1 MNRARRLQETR
12 ESWNFATRLHNAHK
26 RDQAGFLRSGGST
39 LFPEEL
45 ALLGDLTDRRLL
57 HVLSNA
63 GQDTLSLAARGA
75 RAVGVDLSDEAI
87 AFARDLSVKSGIPAT
102 FHRGEILEV
111 LESDLEPEPFDVV
124 FGSYGCLVWIEDL
137 ARFFR
142 GVFGRLARGG
152 RLVIVEFHPIAW
164 SFGDRFELRDPYF
177 ASGQVFSSPVGDYV
191 GEAGG
196 ALSPS
201 GHLEAPPISNPHA
214 AHAYQHPVGSI
225 VSHLLDAGF
234 VLEALREWPYANGC
248 RLHPGLV
255 RAEGQRFTTPPAVP
269 NLPLMLGLAARRP
282 QEAG

>member
-1 MNRARRLQETR
+1 MDRDRRLSDTR
-12 ESWNFATRLHNAHK
+12 KSWNVATRVHNAHK
-26 RDQAGFLRSGGST
+26 RDQAGFLRGGGST

-45 ALLGDLTDRRLL
+45 ELLGDVTNRRLL

-75 RAVGVDLSDEAI
+75 RAVGVDMSDEAV
-87 AFARDLSVKSGIPAT
+87 AFARDLSAASGIRAT

-111 LESDLEPEPFDVV
+111 LESDLEREPFDVV

-142 GVFGRLARGG
+142 LAFGRLAPGG
-152 RLVIVEFHPIAW
+152 RLVVVEFHPMAW
-164 SFGDRFELRDPYF
+164 SFGERFELRDPYF
-177 ASGQVFSSPVGDYV
+177 APGQVFSSPVSDYV

-201 GHLEAPPISNPHA
+201 GHLDAPPVPNPHA
-214 AHAYQHPVGSI
+214 AHAYQHPVANI

-234 VLEALREWPYANGC
+234 VLEAFREWPYANGC
-248 RLHPGLV
+248 RLHAGLV
-255 RAEGQRFTTPPAVP
+255 PVEGQRFTTPPQVP

-282 QEAG
+282 LM